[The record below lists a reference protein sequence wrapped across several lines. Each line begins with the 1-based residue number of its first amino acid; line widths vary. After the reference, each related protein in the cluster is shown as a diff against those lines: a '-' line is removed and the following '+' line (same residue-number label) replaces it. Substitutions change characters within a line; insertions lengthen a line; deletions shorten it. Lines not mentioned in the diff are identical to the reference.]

1 MIGFRCAASFVLLIA
16 SLSSTALANGVVT
29 ERKAG
34 GLVFKKTD
42 TIGIASEELF
52 LSREE
57 VRVSYVY
64 NSIAKAPQN
73 VTISFPMPEV
83 PLDDGPDTEDAF
95 MNDQIPDK
103 RNYMNFKVRVDGQEL
118 KARLVERAVF
128 QGKDISVRLKR
139 DGVPLLLAAHMQEQ
153 IKPLP
158 EALKKALVKEGLFQY
173 NENSEFYGVNWNYQ
187 ALFEWEQTFKPG
199 PTKVDISYRPI
210 VGDPSDYGDYYDK
223 GEGMKRFCVDPAIR
237 TAIRK
242 VGGRYEVARLGYVLK
257 TARFWN
263 GPIGKFR
270 VVVDK
275 GKPDNLVA
283 FCPASAKKIAPT
295 RFEWTAT
302 NFTPERDLEVVF
314 FLRGEDPPN

>member
-1 MIGFRCAASFVLLIA
+1 M
-16 SLSSTALANGVVT
+16 
-29 ERKAG
+29 
-34 GLVFKKTD
+34 
-42 TIGIASEELF
+42 
-52 LSREE
+52 
-57 VRVSYVY
+57 
-64 NSIAKAPQN
+64 
-73 VTISFPMPEV
+73 
-83 PLDDGPDTEDAF
+83 
-95 MNDQIPDK
+95 
-103 RNYMNFKVRVDGQEL
+103 
-118 KARLVERAVF
+118 
-128 QGKDISVRLKR
+128 
-139 DGVPLLLAAHMQEQ
+139 
-153 IKPLP
+153 
-158 EALKKALVKEGLFQY
+158 FQY

-314 FLRGEDPPN
+314 FLRGEDRRIDAAHGSARPGRHADRKLGAGREFVAADATGVECDLDRLIRAVVGC